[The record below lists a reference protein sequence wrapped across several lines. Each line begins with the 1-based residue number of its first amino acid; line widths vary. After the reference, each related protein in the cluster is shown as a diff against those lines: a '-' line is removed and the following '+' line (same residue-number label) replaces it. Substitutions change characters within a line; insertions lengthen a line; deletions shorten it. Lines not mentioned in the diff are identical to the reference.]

1 MTKPGKEGLPIDPR
15 IEETEALRK
24 LKVIGRLK
32 EEERIS
38 AVTPETVTE
47 FWRTRLE
54 IDGARTGLRIKVP
67 DCNWTQE
74 EISKPMLRRGSKEP
88 IAIAGRMLYL
98 PKELTGREGLIR
110 LGKIYSQLTGRR
122 AEGSYTL
129 DEDTK
134 ESEWVTNFH
143 DTFGWIKVEA
153 TSITPNRNTTEEQL
167 RIFANEH
174 GYDMQREAVYILASI
189 ASKDLTNH
197 FFDEINIKEKNRN
210 SWSRLGG
217 SHGGGGVIA
226 ACFHPEDGHLRV
238 LLAVDPKQ
246 QDDHYGGRF
255 EQPLRR

>member
-1 MTKPGKEGLPIDPR
+1 MIPSGKEGLPIDPR
-15 IEETEALRK
+15 IEETEVLRK
-24 LKVIGRLK
+24 LNVIGKLK
-32 EEERIS
+32 EEEKTN
-38 AVTPETVTE
+38 AVTPGTITE

-54 IDGARTGLRIKVP
+54 IDGARAGLNIRVP
-67 DCNWTQE
+67 NCSWTQE
-74 EISKPMLRRGSKEP
+74 EIGKPMLRRGSKEP

-98 PKELTGREGLIR
+98 PEELTGREGLIR
-110 LGKIYSQLTGRR
+110 LGKMYPQLTGRR

-129 DEDTK
+129 NEDTK
-134 ESEWVTNFH
+134 ENEWVINSH
-143 DTFGWIKVEA
+143 DTYGWIRVEA

-174 GYDMQREAVYILASI
+174 GYDMQRESVYILASI

-210 SWSRLGG
+210 LGG

-226 ACFHPEDGHLRV
+226 ACFYPEDGHLRV

-255 EQPLRR
+255 EQAIKA